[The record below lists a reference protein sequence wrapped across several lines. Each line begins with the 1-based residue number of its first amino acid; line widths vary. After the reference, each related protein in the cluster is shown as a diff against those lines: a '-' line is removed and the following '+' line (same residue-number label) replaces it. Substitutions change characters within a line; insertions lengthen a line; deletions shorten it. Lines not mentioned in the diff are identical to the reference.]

1 MDTLATVNRDK
12 LVADARVVLDDVE
25 ALLKQ
30 AANSTGQQAQEMRER
45 AADALARARVK
56 LQDAQVA
63 ASENARVAA
72 RATDD
77 WVHAHPWGAIG
88 VAAGVGFLV
97 GLLVARH

>member
-1 MDTLATVNRDK
+1 MDTAATVNREK
-12 LVADARVVLDDVE
+12 LVTDARVVLDDVE

-30 AANSTGQQAQEMRER
+30 AANASGQQAQELRDR
-45 AADALARARVK
+45 ATEALGRARVK
-56 LQDAQVA
+56 LHDAQQA
-63 ASENARVAA
+63 AAENARAAA
-72 RATDD
+72 RVTDD

>member
-1 MDTLATVNRDK
+1 MDTVATINRDK

-25 ALLKQ
+25 SLLRQ
-30 AANSTGQQAQEMRER
+30 AASASGQQAQELRER
-45 AADALARARVK
+45 AADALGRARGK

-63 ASENARVAA
+63 VSENAKAAA
-72 RATDD
+72 RVTED

-88 VAAGVGFLV
+88 TAAGVGFLI

>member
-1 MDTLATVNRDK
+1 MNRDK
-12 LVADARVVLDDVE
+12 LVSDARVVLDDVE

-30 AANSTGQQAQEMRER
+30 AAGATGQQAQELRER
-45 AADALARARVK
+45 AADALGRARLK
-56 LQDAQVA
+56 LHDAQVA
-63 ASENARVAA
+63 VGENAKLAA

-88 VAAGVGFLV
+88 VGAGVGFLV